1 MLGNRKTRTR
11 PDDDRCRSKSR
22 SAEPNPAAAWQPDRP
37 DSVADPAAEIR
48 ISVRHDPRRRSISS
62 RAAGAVAA
70 FGLAPET
77 EARCVIDGLRLPVG
91 PGRIV
96 LLLGPSGSGK
106 TSILEAVAR
115 QIPAARCVQ
124 RTRFCDDAAIIDD
137 IAPHDDPAKAA
148 GILAASGLGEPRL
161 WLRSLE
167 ELSEGERVRARL
179 ARTLSL
185 TMEPAS
191 PAPLLCDE
199 FCASL
204 HARDAK
210 AVSCNLRKLASRH
223 GLCVI
228 AACSRTDLIADLQPD
243 VTIELSGAGRFV
255 VKNHPAPANR
265 PVSLLRRLII
275 EPGKV
280 RDYEAF
286 AAMHYRPGDELGF
299 VDRVFVLRD
308 RVENDPVGV
317 IVYGHAPLSLRLRNE
332 ATGGRFLRRPDRL
345 RRELRILRRLVIH
358 PDVRGC
364 GLGRHL
370 VRRTLPLLNTEYVEC
385 LSTLGETNPVFER
398 AGMIRVGR
406 YECPVS
412 ATAAATQ
419 LRAMN
424 IDPAAHDFA
433 WQVARHRNVRAIVMG
448 VVADWYAGTTGGGVA
463 RVTRQPAAF
472 LARTFRSLISLRPV
486 YYLWQNKRRNDGVPS
501 RRRKKVRKRKTAA
514 C

>member
-1 MLGNRKTRTR
+1 MLGKRKTRTR
-11 PDDDRCRSKSR
+11 IDP
-22 SAEPNPAAAWQPDRP
+22 
-37 DSVADPAAEIR
+37 VADPAAEIR
-48 ISVRHDPRRRSISS
+48 ISVRHDPRRRSIST
-62 RAAGAVAA
+62 RAAKAA
-70 FGLAPET
+70 ASFGLAPET
-77 EARCVIDGLRLPVG
+77 KSRCIVDGLRLPVG
-91 PGRIV
+91 PGRII
-96 LLLGPSGSGK
+96 LLTGPSGSGK

-115 QIPAARCVQ
+115 QIPAAGFVQ
-124 RTRFCDDAAIIDD
+124 RARFRDDAAVLDE
-137 IAPHDDPAKAA
+137 IAPHDDAA
-148 GILAASGLGEPRL
+148 RAAALLTASGLGEPRL

-167 ELSEGERVRARL
+167 ELSEGERFRARL
-179 ARTLSL
+179 ARTLSR
-185 TMEPAS
+185 TMETGAV
-191 PAPLLCDE
+191 APLLCDE

-204 HARDAK
+204 HTRAAK

-228 AACSRTDLIADLQPD
+228 AAGSRDDLIADLQPD
-243 VTIELSGAGRFV
+243 VTVELSGAGQFV
-255 VKNHPAPANR
+255 VKHHPPPASR
-265 PVSLLRRLII
+265 PVSFLRRLAV
-275 EPGKV
+275 EPGRV

-308 RVENDPVGV
+308 RVEKDLVGV

-370 VRRTLPLLNTEYVEC
+370 VRRTLPLLNIDYVEC

-412 ATAAATQ
+412 ATAAAEQ

-424 IDPAAHDFA
+424 VDPAAHDFA
-433 WQVARHRNVRAIVMG
+433 WQVARNRTVRSIVMG
-448 VVADWYAGTTGGGVA
+448 VVADWYAGTTGGGAA
-463 RVTRQPAAF
+463 RVTRQSAAF
-472 LARTFRSLISLRPV
+472 LARTFRSLTSLRPV
-486 YYLWQNKRRNDGVPS
+486 YYLWKNKRRIGGG
-501 RRRKKVRKRKTAA
+501 VRKDDKGKAA
-514 C
+514 